1 VAGYRTDALVLKK
14 RKLGEADNV
23 LILASPTEGRID
35 AIARGVRKTSS
46 RFGGRLEPF
55 SMVQAILHKGR
66 TFDTVTSVQV
76 SDAHDGLRGDPERT
90 SYAAVVVDVLDKVMV
105 RGDPEPRLVA
115 LADATLTAMETE
127 GADLGALMVAFALKT
142 LAMLGLRPAL
152 ESCAACGGT
161 LVGGAHLSAAAG
173 GAVCDRCRGE
183 LPDAASMTKAAREA
197 MAELLG
203 ETMAEVAARA
213 PEPLVRG
220 ELYSLTRTLLNAN
233 VHGRLKSL
241 EFLARQPSEPE
252 VD

>member
-1 VAGYRTDALVLKK
+1 MAGYKTDALVLKK

-35 AIARGVRKTSS
+35 AIARGVRKTCS

-55 SMVQAILHKGR
+55 SLVQAILHKGR

-76 SDAHDGLRGDPERT
+76 VDAHDGLRGDPERT

-105 RGDPEPRLVA
+105 RDDPEPRLVA

-127 GADLGALMVAFALKT
+127 SADLGALMVAFSLKT

-152 ESCAACGGT
+152 GSCAACDAALT
-161 LVGGAHLSAAAG
+161 GGAHLSVEAG
-173 GAVCDRCRGE
+173 GAVCERCRAE
-183 LPDAASMTKAAREA
+183 LPDAAAMSRAAREA
-197 MAELLG
+197 MAELLAQ
-203 ETMAEVAARA
+203 TMAEVAARA
-213 PEPLVRG
+213 PEPRVRA
-220 ELYSLTRTLLNAN
+220 ELYALTRLLLKAH

-241 EFLARQPSEPE
+241 EFLARLQSEPR
-252 VD
+252 